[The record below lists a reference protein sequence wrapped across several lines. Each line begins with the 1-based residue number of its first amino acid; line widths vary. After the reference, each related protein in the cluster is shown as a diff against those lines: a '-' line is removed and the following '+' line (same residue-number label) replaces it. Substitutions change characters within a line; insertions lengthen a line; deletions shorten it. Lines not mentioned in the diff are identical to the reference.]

1 MSFKG
6 KGIFTRRL
14 WVKRPNGS
22 SNCRAAIVVTFGCN
36 LPQLW
41 SVSTVQFLIADVL
54 IYWLW
59 NDQSRDYTPDS
70 PNQGELNLNL
80 FVRSQIPCATP
91 ACGETHDGERHNEVN
106 LGTHI
111 HLRSFTHLSLH
122 YIICIHTLLTF
133 MHILGKH
140 AHLYE
145 LKALKTSWIAWKYV
159 QSSNKKQSLSFK
171 N

>member
-91 ACGETHDGERHNEVN
+91 ACGENPWRRKAQWSKFRHAHTFTIIYAPFIT
-106 LGTHI
+106 LYYMHTHI
-111 HLRSFTHLSLH
+111 T
-122 YIICIHTLLTF
+122 YI
-133 MHILGKH
+133 H
-140 AHLYE
+140 AHIG
-145 LKALKTSWIAWKYV
+145 KTRTLIRT
-159 QSSNKKQSLSFK
+159 
-171 N
+171 